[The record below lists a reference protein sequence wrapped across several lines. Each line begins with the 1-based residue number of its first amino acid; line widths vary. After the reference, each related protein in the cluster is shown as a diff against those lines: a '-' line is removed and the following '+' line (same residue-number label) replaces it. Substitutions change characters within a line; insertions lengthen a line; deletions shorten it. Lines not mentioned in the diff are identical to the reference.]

1 MTRTLALTALLALAA
16 CGQQASGVYTFT
28 QADLKNAIAIDQ
40 QAAAS
45 PNPAIANPAKV
56 KLACDQWVSDNLA
69 LLQSQTNAAPVTGI
83 FSATSAADVA
93 ANNVLEA
100 LGPAG
105 QASFELGC
113 GPEVT
118 HVIGL
123 ATGFKALQIVAP
135 AAVTAI
141 K

>member
-1 MTRTLALTALLALAA
+1 MKRVLLLTLLAMSG
-16 CGQQASGVYTFT
+16 CGANAGNNVYTFT
-28 QADLKNAIAIDQ
+28 QNDLANAIKIDQ

-45 PNPAIANPAKV
+45 PDPNIANPAKV
-56 KLACDQWVSDNLA
+56 KLACDQWVSSNLTI
-69 LLQSQTNAAPVTGI
+69 LQSQTNAAPVTGV

-93 ANNVLEA
+93 ANNIMES

-118 HVIGL
+118 HVVGL
-123 ATGFKALQIVAP
+123 VTGFKALQIVAP
-135 AAVTAI
+135 TAVTAI